1 MMDLMPTTNKK
12 ISIDISQKTILTI
25 LFVGLSVYF
34 FRHLSSVLVGL
45 FIAYIFSVAINPV
58 LNQLEKYR
66 IPRPFSAFVVLISF
80 FSVFITLVTTLVASL
95 ISQTQSFLTQLPS
108 IIQKLSPYFEKL
120 NLNINLSDLTSIPQ
134 IYTAPSN
141 VAKFALGTFSG
152 LISFFTLSVISYY
165 LMEDRPNLKKHLDFI
180 FGTKKGSIFY
190 NLLSELEV
198 RLGSWVRG
206 EIFLMV
212 IVGSLNYV
220 GFLLIGIPSAIP
232 LAVIAGVLELI
243 PNIGPTIATI
253 PAVIVGFSISPTHGL
268 LALGLSILVQQLE
281 NNIIVPKVMQKAVDL
296 HPVVTI
302 ISLLLGFQLGGPGLA
317 ILTLP
322 IVLSIQVILK
332 HLKTQPQ
339 KDEIEIC

>member
-1 MMDLMPTTNKK
+1 MTNKK

-165 LMEDRPNLKKHLDFI
+165 LMEDRPNLKKHLDFL
-180 FGTKKGSIFY
+180 FGVKKGDILYKVMSQ
-190 NLLSELEV
+190 LEI
-198 RLGSWVRG
+198 RLGAWVRG
-206 EIFLMV
+206 EIFLMI
-212 IVGSLNYV
+212 IVGLLNYI
-220 GFLLIGIPSAIP
+220 GFMLIGIPSAIP
-232 LAVIAGVLELI
+232 LAVIAGVLELV
-243 PNIGPTIATI
+243 PNIGPTIAAV
-253 PAVIVGFSISPTHGL
+253 PAVIVGFSISPTHGF
-268 LALGLSILVQQLE
+268 LALGLAILVQQLE
-281 NNIIVPKVMQKAVDL
+281 NNVIVPKIMQRAVDL

-302 ISLLLGFQLGGPGLA
+302 ISLLIGFQLGGPALA
-317 ILTLP
+317 VLSLP
-322 IVLSIQVILK
+322 IVLSLQIILK
-332 HLKTQPQ
+332 HLKTEP
-339 KDEIEIC
+339 KNEEIEIC